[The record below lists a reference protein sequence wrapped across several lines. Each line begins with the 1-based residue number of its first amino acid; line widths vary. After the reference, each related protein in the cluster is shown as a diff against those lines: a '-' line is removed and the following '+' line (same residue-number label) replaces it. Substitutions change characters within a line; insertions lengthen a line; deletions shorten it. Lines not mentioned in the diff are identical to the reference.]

1 MMTVAPSRARLAAIA
16 NPIPAVEP
24 VTRAVLFSSSR
35 FMFISALKVGKALL
49 GCSHAF
55 IMQNYA
61 LLQFSQMER
70 PELRGCLKSP
80 DSRQILSSMCSLK
93 LPESWNEAY
102 STFCEL
108 GIGRTFQTPSDA
120 FAGASNRLIYGARR
134 TFEFRTKR
142 RCIDSPLL
150 LSPSP
155 TFTIFAPPQI
165 LTKPM
170 QNTRPFSP

>member
-1 MMTVAPSRARLAAIA
+1 MSRTGHLIRRIVVR
-16 NPIPAVEP
+16 N
-24 VTRAVLFSSSR
+24 RAHRTTLTNKGEDR
-35 FMFISALKVGKALL
+35 YDD
-49 GCSHAF
+49 
-55 IMQNYA
+55 NT
-61 LLQFSQMER
+61 R
-70 PELRGCLKSP
+70 PESTEAIHHHTWMRRGMWRLRGCLKSP
-80 DSRQILSSMCSLK
+80 DSRQILSSMCSLQ

-102 STFCEL
+102 TTFCEL